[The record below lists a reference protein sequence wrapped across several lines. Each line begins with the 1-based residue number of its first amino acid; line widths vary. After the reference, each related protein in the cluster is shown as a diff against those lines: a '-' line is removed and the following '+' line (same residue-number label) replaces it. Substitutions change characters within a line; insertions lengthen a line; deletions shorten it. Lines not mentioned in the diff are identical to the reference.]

1 MPHFLLSLYRIP
13 ALLFSLSTL
22 YVFAC
27 LAVPVTSGTFR
38 YYAGNRM
45 PKTYWV
51 KLAALLLYLTL
62 VFSFTGFATI
72 WGLRTDHFGSID
84 LNPISIFTHPASS
97 ILNIIMMMP
106 LGVLLPML
114 WPGFRSWRA
123 VALAGFALSL
133 TIEIS
138 QLFTVR
144 AVTVDDL
151 LMNTSGAV
159 IGYAVYRAI
168 AKGHR
173 EISNRDSR
181 PAAALSIPQRLG
193 AVSLALA
200 TAGFFFFYHGGVS
213 ARVDEFGQSIGY
225 RPERVSLLGNQG
237 TIQVSGTGTQGF
249 PADWEGAA
257 SGMESGFITNIDGNI
272 LELNMLQVQVIADGT
287 VVTGTNR
294 DDEPQ
299 FLQVTPETQV
309 TVIKANSQVVL
320 SESAGQ
326 ITDIQPNDRLDFLY
340 EATDGDIPVATSIA
354 IWRFVQ

>member
-1 MPHFLLSLYRIP
+1 MPHFLLSLARVP

-27 LAVPVTSGTFR
+27 LAIPVTIGTFR
-38 YYAGNRM
+38 YYAGTRL

-51 KLAALLLYLTL
+51 KLVALLLYLAL

-72 WGLRTDHFGSID
+72 WGLRADHLGSID

-97 ILNIIMMMP
+97 ILNIIMMTP

-114 WPGFRSWRA
+114 WPNFRSWRA
-123 VALAGFALSL
+123 VALAGFVLSL
-133 TIEIS
+133 TIEFS

-151 LMNTSGAV
+151 LMNTLGAIV
-159 IGYAVYRAI
+159 GYAVYQAIANCHRAI
-168 AKGHR
+168 SGR
-173 EISNRDSR
+173 EER
-181 PAAALSIPQRLG
+181 PTAALSLPQRLG
-193 AVSLALA
+193 AASLALA

-213 ARVDEFGQSIGY
+213 ARADELGQAIGM
-225 RPERVSLLGNQG
+225 PQIGNTG
-237 TIQVSGTGTQGF
+237 TVVVTGSGTQGQ
-249 PADWEGAA
+249 PIGTATAE
-257 SGMESGFITNIDGNI
+257 GMESGFVTSIDGDI
-272 LELNMLQVQVIADGT
+272 LELNMLQVQVMADGT

-299 FLQVTPETQV
+299 FVQVTPETRV

-320 SESAGQ
+320 SESAGR
-326 ITDIQPNDRLDFLY
+326 IADIQPNDRLDFLT
-340 EATDGDIPVATSIA
+340 ESTNGDVPVAITIA

>member
-1 MPHFLLSLYRIP
+1 VPHFLLSLARIP
-13 ALLFSLSTL
+13 ALLFSASTL

-27 LAVPVTSGTFR
+27 LAIPVTIGTFR

-51 KLAALLLYLTL
+51 KLAALLLYLAL

-72 WGLRTDHFGSID
+72 WGLRTDHLGSID

-114 WPGFRSWRA
+114 WPNFRSWRA

-144 AVTVDDL
+144 AVTVDDI
-151 LMNTSGAV
+151 LMNTLGAIV
-159 IGYAVYRAI
+159 GYAVYRAI
-168 AKGHR
+168 AKSHR
-173 EISNRDSR
+173 AISNREPR
-181 PAAALSIPQRLG
+181 PTLSMPQKLG

-213 ARVDEFGQSIGY
+213 ARADELGQAIGI
-225 RPERVSLLGNQG
+225 PQIGNAG
-237 TIQVSGTGTQGF
+237 TIVVTGTGTQGQ
-249 PADWEGAA
+249 PEGATTA
-257 SGMESGFITNIDGNI
+257 EGMESGFVTSIDGDI
-272 LELNMLQVQVIADGT
+272 LELNMLQVHVMADGT

-294 DDEPQ
+294 DDAPQ
-299 FLQVTPETQV
+299 FLQVTPETHV

-320 SESAGQ
+320 SGSAGQ
-326 ITDIQPNDRLDFLY
+326 ITDIQPNDRLDFLT
-340 EATDGDIPVATSIA
+340 ESSDGDAPIATTIT

>member
-1 MPHFLLSLYRIP
+1 MPHFLLSLARVP

-27 LAVPVTSGTFR
+27 LAIPVTIGTFR
-38 YYAGNRM
+38 YYSGNRM

-51 KLAALLLYLTL
+51 KLVALLLYLTL
-62 VFSFTGFATI
+62 VFCFTGFATI
-72 WGLRTDHFGSID
+72 WGLRADHLGSID

-114 WPGFRSWRA
+114 WPNFRSWRA

-151 LMNTSGAV
+151 LMNTLGAIV
-159 IGYAVYRAI
+159 GYAVCQAITKSHRAI
-168 AKGHR
+168 SSR
-173 EISNRDSR
+173 EPR
-181 PAAALSIPQRLG
+181 PATALSIPQRLG

-213 ARVDEFGQSIGY
+213 ARADELGQAIGI
-225 RPERVSLLGNQG
+225 PQIGN
-237 TIQVSGTGTQGF
+237 SGTVVVTGSGTQGQ
-249 PADWEGAA
+249 PSGGATTE
-257 SGMESGFITNIDGNI
+257 GMESGFVTSIDGDI
-272 LELNMLQVQVIADGT
+272 LELNMLQVQVMADGV

-299 FLQVTPETQV
+299 FVQVTPETQV

-326 ITDIQPNDRLDFLY
+326 IADIQPNDRLDFLA
-340 EATDGDIPVATSIA
+340 ETTDGDVPVAITIA